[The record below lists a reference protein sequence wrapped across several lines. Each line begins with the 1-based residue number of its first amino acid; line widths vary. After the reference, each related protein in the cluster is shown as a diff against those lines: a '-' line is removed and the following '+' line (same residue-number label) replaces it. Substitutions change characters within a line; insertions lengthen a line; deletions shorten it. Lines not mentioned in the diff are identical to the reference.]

1 MPSTNSPV
9 EVSKEAYEYLTR
21 GDWYSWGETDVLNAD
36 GVFVSKPRD
45 RIVFGKY
52 YMEEYRVDLD
62 TGEYELLTRQNYR
75 AKIKGGQ
82 CVVTFPDNKDFYY
95 VGSDDLLHYYFK
107 SKVDGEWMN
116 SGTDSLWLNGEK

>member
-1 MPSTNSPV
+1 MKKILRTACVVVGFLVLLFVSNMPSTNSPV

-75 AKIKGGQ
+75 AKIKASMQ
-82 CVVTFPDNKDFYY
+82 
-95 VGSDDLLHYYFK
+95 
-107 SKVDGEWMN
+107 N
-116 SGTDSLWLNGEK
+116 SV